1 MSDFETN
8 LRSVEIALRHLP
20 NGISGWAKL
29 EPYGIKI
36 HITNGGFPD
45 DRAID
50 RAVAW
55 HEFASWHAPMGSSII
70 QTMVDAINKPGKV
83 MP

>member
-1 MSDFETN
+1 VSDFETN
-8 LRSVEIALRHLP
+8 LRSVEIALRKLP
-20 NGISGWAKL
+20 EGISGWAKL

-55 HEFASWHAPMGSSII
+55 HEFASWQAPQGGYIIRQMVQSI
-70 QTMVDAINKPGKV
+70 TAKGRTP
-83 MP
+83 